1 MIPSRRT
8 ALIAGLWFAGTFVF
22 SIPAGL
28 LYDPILT
35 DAGFILGTG
44 DDTRVELGALLEI
57 LLAVS
62 GIATAVVFYPVLKRQ
77 NQAVALGYVA
87 ARTVESIIIMV
98 GVAAL
103 LSVVVLRHD
112 VGGPGASDPAT
123 LEIAGRSLVTFHEW
137 TRILGPQFCAGFG
150 NGILLGSLMYM
161 SGLLPRRMALL
172 GLIGGPLAV
181 GGGTLVVLGVI
192 ELESGSAPLFLLT
205 ALEALWEASLTIWLI
220 VKGFRP
226 SPIAAA
232 YDRDVAEAE
241 ALRRPRT
248 SPTAA

>member
-1 MIPSRRT
+1 MRPSRRT

-35 DAGFILGTG
+35 DVEYILGAG
-44 DDTRVELGALLEI
+44 ADRRIELGAMLEI

-77 NQAVALGYVA
+77 NEAVAFGYIG
-87 ARTVESIIIMV
+87 ARTVEGIIILV
-98 GVAAL
+98 GVAAV
-103 LSVVVLRHD
+103 LSVVILRQD
-112 VGGPGASDPAT
+112 VGGAGAADPAS

-137 TRILGPQFCAGFG
+137 TRLLGPQFCAGFG
-150 NGILLGSLMYM
+150 NGILLGYLMYT
-161 SGLLPRRMALL
+161 SRLLPRRLALL

-181 GGGTLVVLGVI
+181 AGGILVVFGAI
-192 ELESGSAPLFLLT
+192 DLEPGSAPLFLFT
-205 ALEALWEASLTIWLI
+205 VIEALWEASLTIWLI
-220 VKGFRP
+220 VKGFSP

-232 YDRDVAEAE
+232 YDREAKI
-241 ALRRPRT
+241 ALDG
-248 SPTAA
+248 